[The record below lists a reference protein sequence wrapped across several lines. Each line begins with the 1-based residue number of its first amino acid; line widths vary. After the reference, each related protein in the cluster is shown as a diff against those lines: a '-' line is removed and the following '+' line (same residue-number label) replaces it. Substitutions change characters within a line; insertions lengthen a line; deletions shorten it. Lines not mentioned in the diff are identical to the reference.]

1 MNSLRRV
8 ASLRLRSH
16 STAPLTA
23 IHPVDAA
30 YTDGL
35 RTGGSMYELS
45 MQKVSRECGSYARHN
60 PLEIRYGWWRLRLS
74 LFVLIYTPA
83 PDLLNQPRLTGA
95 CKQPVA

>member
-8 ASLRLRSH
+8 ASLRLRSY

-23 IHPVDAA
+23 ILPVDAA

-45 MQKVSRECGSYARHN
+45 MQKVSREGGRAPVITLWRYDRGGGGCGS
-60 PLEIRYGWWRLRLS
+60 PS
-74 LFVLIYTPA
+74 LF
-83 PDLLNQPRLTGA
+83 
-95 CKQPVA
+95 